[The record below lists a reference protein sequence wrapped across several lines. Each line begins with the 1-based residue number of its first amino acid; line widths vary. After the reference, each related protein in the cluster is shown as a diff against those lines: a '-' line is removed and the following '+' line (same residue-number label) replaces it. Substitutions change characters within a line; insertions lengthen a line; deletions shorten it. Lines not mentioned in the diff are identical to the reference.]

1 MVILTKDKYSL
12 GSREKFVEAFNASKD
27 WQKCDAIANR
37 GYIEKDNVLYFYLK
51 GKERTKIN
59 YEGYCIMSHLTKQS

>member
-12 GSREKFVEAFNASKD
+12 GSKEKFVEAFNASKD

-37 GYIEKDNVLYFYLK
+37 GYIEKTMFFISISK
-51 GKERTKIN
+51 AKSAQR
-59 YEGYCIMSHLTKQS
+59 